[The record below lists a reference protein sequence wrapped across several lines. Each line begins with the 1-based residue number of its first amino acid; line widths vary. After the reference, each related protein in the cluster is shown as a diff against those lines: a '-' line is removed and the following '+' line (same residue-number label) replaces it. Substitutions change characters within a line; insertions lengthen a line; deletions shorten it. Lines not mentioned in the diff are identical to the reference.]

1 VEFAII
7 GIVTAFNIL
16 IILWKFN
23 RGQNFNAFVDA
34 ALLVL
39 VAIVFSGTYA
49 ALVVGSIASAIVS
62 LWLCFVPLRGKKAM
76 TASNET
82 WEERLDRLLD

>member
-1 VEFAII
+1 MEFAII
-7 GIVTAFNIL
+7 GVVTAFNIL

-23 RGQNFNAFVDA
+23 RGQNLNALVDA

-62 LWLCFVPLRGKKAM
+62 LWLCFVPLRSKAAA
-76 TASNET
+76 TSNET